1 MNTMEFFIKYGPAM
15 LDIPVRL
22 FDTGYVFHGVGK
34 TGKAIVY
41 LSSTYK
47 HKNNKGPRVT
57 TRKPVDIPYQVLK
70 ELIKKAKYENR
81 RTGIIATGSPK
92 RV

>member
-1 MNTMEFFIKYGPAM
+1 MNTMEFFGKYGSAM

-22 FDTGYVFHGVGK
+22 LDTGYVFHGVGK
-34 TGKAIVY
+34 AGKAIVY

-47 HKNNKGPRVT
+47 HKNNTGPRVT
-57 TRKPVDIPYQVLK
+57 TRKPIEIPYQVLK
-70 ELIKKAKYENR
+70 ELIKKAKDENR
-81 RTGIIATGSPK
+81 GTGGITPGGPK